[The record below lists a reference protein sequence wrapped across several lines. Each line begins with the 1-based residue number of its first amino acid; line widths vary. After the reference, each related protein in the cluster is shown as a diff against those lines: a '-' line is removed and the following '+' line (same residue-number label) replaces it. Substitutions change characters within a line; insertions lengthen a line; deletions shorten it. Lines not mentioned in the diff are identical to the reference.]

1 MAYEHRPGQ
10 GSMFNNDY
18 KDTDRHPDMKGQL
31 MTPDGQL
38 WDVAGWW
45 KEGRNGEYLSMS
57 AQEPWQRRRDGTEGG
72 DHRDAATARDDNN
85 RPRGRISEERYQELR
100 RQARSGG
107 QPQRGGSP
115 ARGGASGGGYGKTQ
129 RPPSARPGDTQ
140 ETPGHSL
147 PPMDD
152 FSDDEISF

>member
-45 KEGRNGEYLSMS
+45 KDGRNGQFLSLNV
-57 AQEPWQRRRDGTEGG
+57 QEPYRRPGEYSE
-72 DHRDAATARDDNN
+72 
-85 RPRGRISEERYQELR
+85 RPRAGGSDAPRQRLSEEEFQRLR
-100 RQARSGG
+100 QQRQQGYAQQAPRG
-107 QPQRGGSP
+107 GGSP
-115 ARGGASGGGYGKTQ
+115 ARGGASGGGYGQTQ
-129 RPPSARPGDTQ
+129 RPPSARPG
-140 ETPGHSL
+140 EVPGHSL

-152 FSDDEISF
+152 FSDDDIPF